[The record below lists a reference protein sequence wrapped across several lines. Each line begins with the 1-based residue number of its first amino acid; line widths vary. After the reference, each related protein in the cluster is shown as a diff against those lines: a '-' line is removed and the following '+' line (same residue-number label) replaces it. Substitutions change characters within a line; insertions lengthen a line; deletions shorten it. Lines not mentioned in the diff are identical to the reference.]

1 MKNYRACKEF
11 MVIVYNVLA
20 ATLIN
25 PNHARIL
32 FQKFL
37 LILVHVYRIR
47 PNKCTAHNTM
57 NLVVRTPVFG
67 VSDQAKL

>member
-1 MKNYRACKEF
+1 MKNYPACKEL

-32 FQKFL
+32 FNLGTCLPDLQIRVCIGNLFSLFL
-37 LILVHVYRIR
+37 IQNIR
-47 PNKCTAHNTM
+47 CGYSKEP
-57 NLVVRTPVFG
+57 
-67 VSDQAKL
+67 SQ

>member
-1 MKNYRACKEF
+1 MKNYPACKEL

-37 LILVHVYRIR
+37 LILVHVYHIR
-47 PNKCTAHNTM
+47 PSKCTAHNTFQKYIYEPS
-57 NLVVRTPVFG
+57 R
-67 VSDQAKL
+67 